1 MDVKK
6 CTVCNIKI
14 DEDNYKKDRNICE
27 NFYNINRKKYYN
39 KEKKIEKPKVD
50 NVNNPNNNIVSKF
63 ENHRYVNIG
72 PSNVGKTYYML
83 KVLEK
88 IGDKRPIHIIT
99 RSPNQYP
106 NYKTSNEI
114 KPINKYKGSVVIFDD
129 MLGAKNS
136 SQIDEFFTRGRH
148 EDLDNYYISQSYFG
162 LPRQS
167 IRNNS
172 DRLLLFKQTLRDV
185 QSMYYDIGA
194 YDMNY
199 DEFKQMCHKAWD
211 EKFNYLCIDITKNK
225 NDGKYRIFN
234 ESKNTYIECICES
247 EAFEILLS
255 YSYKGTITILLSY
268 FYKSIITILLSYSY
282 KCNYI

>member
-6 CTVCNIKI
+6 CTVCDIKI
-14 DEDNYKKDRNICE
+14 DVDNCKKDRNICK
-27 NFYNINRKKYYN
+27 NCYNVNRKKYNN
-39 KEKKIEKPKVD
+39 KKKKKRFDDSVNKIEKPKID
-50 NVNNPNNNIVSKF
+50 IVNNKNNIVSNY
-63 ENHRYVNIG
+63 ENHRHVIIG

-88 IGDKRPIHIIT
+88 ISNKRPIHIIT

-106 NYKTSNEI
+106 NYKTNNEI
-114 KPINKYKGSVVIFDD
+114 KPINKYKGSLVIFDD
-129 MLGAKNS
+129 MLGAKKS

-148 EDLDNYYISQSYFG
+148 EDLDVYYISQSYFC

-172 DRLLLFKQTLRDV
+172 DRLILFKQSLRDV

-194 YDMNY
+194 YDMDY

-211 EKFNYLCIDITKNK
+211 EKYNYLCIDMDKNK
-225 NDGKYRIFN
+225 NEGKYRIFN
-234 ESKNTYIECICES
+234 ESKTTYIDCICET
-247 EAFEILLS
+247 EPF
-255 YSYKGTITILLSY
+255 
-268 FYKSIITILLSYSY
+268 
-282 KCNYI
+282 

>member
-1 MDVKK
+1 M
-6 CTVCNIKI
+6 I
-14 DEDNYKKDRNICE
+14 DMNNYKKDRTVCKSC
-27 NFYNINRKKYYN
+27 YNISRRKNNINTLTPN
-39 KEKKIEKPKVD
+39 KNNTSYHQPNIE
-50 NVNNPNNNIVSKF
+50 NVNNDTSTY
-63 ENHRYVNIG
+63 ENHRHVVIG

-88 IGDKRPIHIIT
+88 IDNQRPIHIIT

-106 NYKTSNEI
+106 NYKTNNEI

-148 EDLDNYYISQSYFG
+148 EDIDVYYISQSYFG

-172 DRLLLFKQTLRDV
+172 DRLILFKQTLRDV

-194 YDMNY
+194 YDMKY
-199 DEFKQMCHKAWD
+199 DEFKEMCHKAWN
-211 EKFNYLCIDITKNK
+211 EEYNYLCIDTAKNK
-225 NDGKYRIFN
+225 NEGKYCIFN
-234 ESKNTYIECICES
+234 ESKTTYIECICETNP
-247 EAFEILLS
+247 FD
-255 YSYKGTITILLSY
+255 
-268 FYKSIITILLSYSY
+268 
-282 KCNYI
+282 